1 MTLPQLT
8 ADPDPAVC
16 RRKAELC
23 GSVLA
28 SLGVL
33 QPGLSCRRGMVLYEQ
48 HTVLLVLASNTLK
61 VRHHNIIITML

>member
-1 MTLPQLT
+1 M
-8 ADPDPAVC
+8 C

-28 SLGVL
+28 SLALL

-61 VRHHNIIITML
+61 VRQDNIIML

>member
-1 MTLPQLT
+1 M
-8 ADPDPAVC
+8 
-16 RRKAELC
+16 
-23 GSVLA
+23 LA

-61 VRHHNIIITML
+61 VRHHNIIIML